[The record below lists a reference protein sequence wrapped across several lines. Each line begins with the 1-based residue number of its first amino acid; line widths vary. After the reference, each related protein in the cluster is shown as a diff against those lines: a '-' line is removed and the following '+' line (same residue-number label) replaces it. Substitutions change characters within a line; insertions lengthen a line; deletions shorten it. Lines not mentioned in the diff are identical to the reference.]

1 MSAAA
6 PPRRDTPQLG
16 DPVDPLEHQPGKGGT
31 WWRYSLLFGLLYF
44 FLVAIKLLE
53 GGISGFGEEFSQGLL
68 EGVSHPLSGLA
79 AGILFTVLVQSSSV
93 TTSTI
98 VALVGAG
105 TLTVEAATP
114 MIMGANIG
122 TTITNTLV
130 SIGHARRGA
139 EFNRAFAAATV
150 HDFFNLIAVAV
161 MLPIEIATG
170 FLSKTARLMASQL
183 SLGGG
188 GSFTS
193 PIKTAVK
200 SGSGAVK
207 DTLTSMGL
215 EGTGHA
221 ILMVV
226 LGLGLI
232 FLSLTLITRNMRR
245 VIALRAERALN
256 RTLKKRAVF
265 AIAMGAL
272 VTMAVQSSSI
282 TTSLMVPMC
291 GSGIL
296 TLEAAF
302 PVMLGANIGTTITAF
317 LASLATDVNGLQIA
331 LVHMMFNLLGVAAV
345 YPFAILRRVPIRMA
359 QILAVQAV
367 ARKVWVLA
375 YVGVVFLLL
384 PILGIL
390 LF

>member
-1 MSAAA
+1 M
-6 PPRRDTPQLG
+6 
-16 DPVDPLEHQPGKGGT
+16 
-31 WWRYSLLFGLLYF
+31 
-44 FLVAIKLLE
+44 
-53 GGISGFGEEFSQGLL
+53 
-68 EGVSHPLSGLA
+68 
-79 AGILFTVLVQSSSV
+79 FTVLVQSSSV